1 MSSHLPRL
9 SWLLRSL
16 SNPLCPIHPSRIW
29 KLGKTQLF
37 QTDADYSIFI
47 PCMVTKLQNKLQTLN
62 TCPSFPG
69 SVSGWLGLPGPTN
82 IPSLFTSH
90 LSQTLLFRHSFLLPI
105 TISTDLINVSNNTLI
120 FKPKSLI
127 PTWLFMSVCMDL
139 CIHSVTCQY
148 IFSCNFRDI
157 RIPCFSIP
165 ISNIPFTV
173 LC

>member
-1 MSSHLPRL
+1 M
-9 SWLLRSL
+9 
-16 SNPLCPIHPSRIW
+16 
-29 KLGKTQLF
+29 
-37 QTDADYSIFI
+37 QTIQS
-47 PCMVTKLQNKLQTLN
+47 
-62 TCPSFPG
+62 SFPAW
-69 SVSGWLGLPGPTN
+69 SLNSKTNFRPSTLVQVSQDQRQVDLDYLAPTN
-82 IPSLFTSH
+82 MPSLFTSH
-90 LSQTLLFRHSFLLPI
+90 LSQTLQFRHSFLLPV

-120 FKPKSLI
+120 LKPKSVI
-127 PTWLFMSVCMDL
+127 PTWLFMSVCLDL